1 MSPWKQ
7 LPTSLDPRTR
17 QLVLQLRRVKDHSG
31 LSQQALAART
41 GYSRSSWDRYLNGR
55 ALPPQR
61 AVAAFARACAT
72 DPGRL
77 LALHEVAAAALG
89 GGAARNTRG
98 ESKQAHTPEDP
109 EERDE
114 PGERDEP
121 AQRDE
126 SGESADVGKGAR
138 DDRPQSGRRLP
149 WLPVLAAA
157 SVTAL
162 LALIALLVAAPWD
175 HGGAPDRPAAAAG
188 SSATNQGG
196 DPFVFRAGKDYS
208 CAVRRDKDGLLYAGY
223 STTRTALIGTGSAQ
237 WPVVEAQCLLRHHGF
252 PPGLADG
259 AFGSG
264 TERAVERLQ
273 QDAHI
278 VVDGVIGEDT
288 WEVLR
293 HDAR

>member
-7 LPTSLDPRTR
+7 LPTSLDPRMR

-31 LSQQALAART
+31 LSLQALAART

-61 AVAAFARACAT
+61 AVAAFARACAA

-89 GGAARNTRG
+89 GAVGDTR
-98 ESKQAHTPEDP
+98 SKEAERP
-109 EERDE
+109 EEPEE
-114 PGERDEP
+114 P
-121 AQRDE
+121 
-126 SGESADVGKGAR
+126 ADVGKDTR
-138 DDRPQSGRRLP
+138 DGEPGSGRRS
-149 WLPVLAAA
+149 WVAVLAAA

-162 LALIALLVAAPWD
+162 SALTALLVAAPWD
-175 HGGAPDRPAAAAG
+175 DGGARDRPTVAAG
-188 SSATNQGG
+188 SSVTDQVGH
-196 DPFVFRAGKDYS
+196 PFVFQAGKDYS
-208 CAVRRDKDGLLYAGY
+208 CSVRRDKDGLLYAGY
-223 STTRTALIGTGSAQ
+223 SNTRTELIGMGSVQ

-252 PPGLADG
+252 SPGLADG

-273 QDAHI
+273 RDAHI

-288 WEVLR
+288 WGALR

>member
-17 QLVLQLRRVKDHSG
+17 QLVLRLRRVKDHSG
-31 LSQQALAART
+31 LSLQALAART

-61 AVAAFARACAT
+61 AVAAFARACAA

-77 LALHEVAAAALG
+77 LALHEVAAAALD
-89 GGAARNTRG
+89 GAARDTRG
-98 ESKQAHTPEDP
+98 KEAETPEEP
-109 EERDE
+109 EE
-114 PGERDEP
+114 P
-121 AQRDE
+121 
-126 SGESADVGKGAR
+126 ADVGKGTR
-138 DDRPQSGRRLP
+138 DGEPGSGRRS
-149 WLPVLAAA
+149 WVAVLAAA

-162 LALIALLVAAPWD
+162 LALTALLVAAPWD

-188 SSATNQGG
+188 GSATDRDGH
-196 DPFVFRAGKDYS
+196 PFVFQAGKDYS
-208 CAVRRDKDGLLYAGY
+208 CSVRRDKDGLLYAGY
-223 STTRTALIGTGSAQ
+223 SNTRTELLGVGSAQ

-252 PPGLADG
+252 SPGLADG

-264 TERAVERLQ
+264 TERAVQRLQ
-273 QDAHI
+273 RDAHI
-278 VVDGVIGEDT
+278 VVDGVVGEDT
-288 WEVLR
+288 WGVLR